1 MPQQRILVV
10 GAGGREHALAWRLRQ
25 DRDVAEVWLA
35 PGNEGA
41 GREHPRL
48 DVAESD
54 AAGLVAACRAHAI
67 DLVVIGPEAP
77 LASGLADTLA
87 AAGLSVFGPSAAAAR
102 IESSKW
108 FAKRLLVEC
117 GVPTAHAE
125 CCDDAAAA
133 RAALAAAVAP
143 FVLKADGLAAGK
155 GVCVTSDRGEAEAFL
170 DQCFE
175 RDRFGPGGHR
185 VLIEE
190 HLSGD
195 ECSVMA
201 VCDGRDALLLP
212 AARDYKRARDGDAG
226 PNTGGMGAIAPSP
239 AWNDALAALVL
250 ERVVRPVL
258 ASLAARGTPYRG
270 ALYCG
275 LMLTASGVR
284 VIEFNCR
291 FGDPETQSI
300 LPLVDGAFA
309 AALGAAAAGS
319 LAGHA
324 LEAARRAAVTVALVD
339 DGYPDAVV
347 GGGTIT
353 SLDDVATLPGVR
365 VFHAASERVEDGWR
379 VRGGRAAY
387 VTAIGER
394 LEDAHDTA
402 YRAIARLGGT
412 GWRCRH
418 DILGPAPS
426 GAMRA

>member
-1 MPQQRILVV
+1 MSPQRILVV
-10 GAGGREHALAWRLRQ
+10 GAGGREHALAWRLSQ

-41 GREHPRL
+41 GREHPCL

-54 AAGLVAACRAHAI
+54 ATGLVATCRAHAI

-87 AAGLSVFGPSAAAAR
+87 AASVPVFGPSAAAAR

-125 CCDDAAAA
+125 CCEDAATA
-133 RAALAAAVAP
+133 RAALAAAAPP

-155 GVCVTSDRGEAEAFL
+155 GVCVTSDAREAEAFL
-170 DQCFE
+170 EQCFE
-175 RDRFGPGGHR
+175 RDRFGPSGHR

-190 HLSGD
+190 HLTGE

-201 VCDGRDALLLP
+201 LCDGRDALLLP

-258 ASLAARGTPYRG
+258 AALVARGTPYRG

-324 LEAARRAAVTVALVD
+324 LETGRRAAVTIALVD
-339 DGYPDAVV
+339 EGYPDAVV

-353 SLDDVATLPGVR
+353 SLDDVATLPGVH
-365 VFHAASERVEDGWR
+365 VFHAASERADDAWR

-394 LEDAHDTA
+394 LEEAHDTA
-402 YRAIARLGGT
+402 YRAIARLGGA

-426 GAMRA
+426 GALRA